1 MDLLGVLVIGDAAH
15 TVKANCHHI
24 PFDYGGDYLFF
35 LKGNQPLAQAKASNC
50 SRAPFPPQAQSLDKG
65 HGRIE
70 SRKLWVLTVDGAT
83 LGLAG
88 AAQVFR
94 IDRQIQTLRQG
105 RVIKTTAESVY
116 GVTSLWLDEASPQR
130 LLERVRD
137 YWAIEIKQHYRRDH
151 TQREDH
157 CLVRHPVT
165 ARNLSSCVRPPF
177 FSMNSSGTDPTP
189 KNTSPTGSAKTT
201 AIPRG

>member
-1 MDLLGVLVIGDAAH
+1 M
-15 TVKANCHHI
+15 
-24 PFDYGGDYLFF
+24 
-35 LKGNQPLAQAKASNC
+35 
-50 SRAPFPPQAQSLDKG
+50 
-65 HGRIE
+65 
-70 SRKLWVLTVDGAT
+70 LTVDGAT

-130 LLERVRD
+130 LLELVRD
-137 YWAIEIKQHYRRDH
+137 YWAIEIKQHYRRTTPNGKIIVWSATPSPH
-151 TQREDH
+151 AIS
-157 CLVRHPVT
+157 P
-165 ARNLSSCVRPPF
+165 SCVRPPF